1 MAMDPDGVTTL
12 MSSFRF
18 MGIAFLGAAVAVA
31 GLVRL
36 MRERG
41 GARSEA
47 ARGAVEVAPS
57 AEPGAGLALRDPRAA
72 LRGVGAVALTAGLL
86 TALAGSLAGSWIA
99 VSHTALTALLLIP
112 LGALAA
118 LVALAGDGEAA
129 ASQVLASSE
138 PRAADPTVGL
148 TGLLRR

>member
-1 MAMDPDGVTTL
+1 MDPDGVTSL
-12 MSSFRF
+12 MPSLLLL
-18 MGIAFLGAAVAVA
+18 GIALLGAAVAGT
-31 GLVRL
+31 GLLRL
-36 MRERG
+36 MQERG

-47 ARGAVEVAPS
+47 ARRALQVAPS
-57 AEPGAGLALRDPRAA
+57 AEPGAGRALRDPRAA

-99 VSHTALTALLLIP
+99 ASHAALTALLLIP

-138 PRAADPTVGL
+138 PPAADPTVGL
-148 TGLLRR
+148 TDPLRR